1 MSKITVDNIEITQEQ
16 IKFIGRLSD
25 DICGV
30 SRLDTYISD
39 LNKIKDTFIRV
50 MCDAQNPN
58 NQNLILESLSC
69 LLIVQ
74 DEFISLSENK

>member
-1 MSKITVDNIEITQEQ
+1 MNKITVDNIEITQEQ

-58 NQNLILESLSC
+58 NQTLILESLSC
-69 LLIVQ
+69 LLVVQ